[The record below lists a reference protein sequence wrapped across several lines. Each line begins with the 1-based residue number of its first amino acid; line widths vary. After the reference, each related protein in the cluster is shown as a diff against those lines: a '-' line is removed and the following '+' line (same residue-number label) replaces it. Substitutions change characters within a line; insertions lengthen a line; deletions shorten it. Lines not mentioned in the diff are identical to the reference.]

1 MLTPIMILFCLVP
14 QVAQV
19 SQAPAVPSLAQNSSQ
34 SLYQRIT
41 LRHCTAQDLDPILGV
56 QFFPPR
62 LFSSASLG
70 HGGAFSGAGGMG
82 PGVRVLGNAQRSLR
96 PPGIDNLIALDN
108 ATLLVQGD
116 PADIDDLREIIRC
129 LDVPIPSVTF
139 KVEIV
144 RIIGSGKKGRQ
155 VLFGTTATGKAGQSV
170 KLNNRLIGGVA
181 QLSQL
186 QGTVKATTL
195 EKDRFEI
202 DGQWEVSLPLTAS
215 GKEPFLRLEKTLDC
229 KRQVRTG
236 ERVLLEHLTFS
247 EEQGAAKGGE
257 EIFFYLTVTS
267 TTEN

>member
-1 MLTPIMILFCLVP
+1 MLTPVMILFCLVP
-14 QVAQV
+14 QTVQTPRTPVVLPVTSNNA
-19 SQAPAVPSLAQNSSQ
+19 
-34 SLYQRIT
+34 LYQRII
-41 LRHCTAQDLDPILGV
+41 LHHCTAQDLAPFLGI
-56 QFFPPR
+56 QFFPARSLPA
-62 LFSSASLG
+62 LSLG
-70 HGGAFSGAGGMG
+70 HGGGLSG
-82 PGVRVLGNAQRSLR
+82 PGVIGSGMMGPGNAQRSLR

-116 PADIDDLREIIRC
+116 PADIDELQELIRC

-144 RIIGSGKKGRQ
+144 RIIGSGKKARQ
-155 VLFGTTATGKAGQSV
+155 IPFGTTATGKAGQSV
-170 KLNNRLIGGVA
+170 KLTNRLIGGAA

-202 DGQWEVSLPLTAS
+202 DGQWEVSLPLQAS
-215 GKEPFLRLEKTLDC
+215 GKEPFLRLEKTLEC

-236 ERVLLEHLTFS
+236 ERILMEYLTFS

-257 EIFFYLTVTS
+257 EVFFYLTVTS
-267 TTEN
+267 TIEN